1 MFGNLRHVPPEFF
14 GVVLLGLWFAAL
26 ALVLL
31 YLIGRII
38 GAWVGLF

>member
-1 MFGNLRHVPPEFF
+1 VFGNLRDVSPEFF
-14 GVVLLGLWFAAL
+14 GIVLLGLWCSAL

-31 YLIGRII
+31 YLMGRII